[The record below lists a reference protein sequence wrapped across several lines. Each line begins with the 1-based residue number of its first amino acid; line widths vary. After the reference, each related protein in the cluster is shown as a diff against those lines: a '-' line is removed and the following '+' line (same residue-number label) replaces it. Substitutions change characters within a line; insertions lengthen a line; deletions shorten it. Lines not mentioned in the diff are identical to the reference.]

1 MTKQPI
7 GFRMRRAAWLAV
19 LLASWAAPA
28 ALAAPLSLTLKF
40 TWRPTVQ
47 FLGFYVAQAR
57 GYYAEEGLAVTFESL
72 RDMAEVPGIPERVA
86 AGKFDFAT
94 AGRMLILTQAQGV
107 AVTSIA
113 AIFQFGPHAFFARAD
128 SGIVTPAD
136 LAGRRIVVKNR
147 SWRELLRRLLQHGG
161 LTLADVKEVPG
172 GFDMTP
178 FIEGDVEVWSGF
190 LSNEIVRARQHGL
203 DLVTLPVYEYGI
215 RTTALT
221 IYASRKALETDFTR
235 AVRFLRASLRGWAWS
250 LNHRAAAVDTMLAL
264 FPAMAAERDFH
275 LASFDASIPLII
287 PGGTRLGTMNCQAW
301 LTEDALA
308 GLASTEGL
316 CTTKILEVARAGK

>member
-7 GFRMRRAAWLAV
+7 GFRMRLAALLAV
-19 LLASWAAPA
+19 LLASWATPA
-28 ALAAPLSLTLKF
+28 VLAAPLSLTLKLS
-40 TWRPTVQ
+40 WRPTAQ

-57 GYYAEEGLAVTFESL
+57 GYYAEEGLAVTIEAL
-72 RDMAEVPGIPERVA
+72 HDMAEVPGIPARVA
-86 AGKFDFAT
+86 AGEFDFGT
-94 AGRMLILTQAQGV
+94 AAQALILAQARGV
-107 AVTSIA
+107 PVTSIA

-136 LAGRRIVVKNR
+136 LAGRRIVVK
-147 SWRELLRRLLQHGG
+147 SPAWRELLRRLLQRGG

-178 FIEGDVEVWSGF
+178 FFEGDVEVWAGF

-221 IYASRKALETDFTR
+221 IYTSRKALETDSAR

-250 LNHRAAAVDTMLAL
+250 LNHHSAAVDTMLAL

-301 LTEDALA
+301 LTDDALA

-316 CTTKILEVARAGK
+316 CTTKILEAAREGK